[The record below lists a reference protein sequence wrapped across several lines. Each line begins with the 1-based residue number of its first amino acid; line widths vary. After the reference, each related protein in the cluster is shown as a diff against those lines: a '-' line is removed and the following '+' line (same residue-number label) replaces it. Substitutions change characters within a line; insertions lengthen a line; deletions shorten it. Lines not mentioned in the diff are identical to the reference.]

1 VTRFLAT
8 IERENNGIMTNFWN
22 WGRAA
27 IGAVL
32 ATGLLANGASAQGPQ
47 VNIQA
52 VTQPTPS
59 IPQYT
64 RVDIP
69 LLREGLAA
77 RSNGRIRVTLS
88 SWPERNLNG
97 PEIIR
102 LVRSGQVEIGAV
114 PLNTVAGDV
123 PLLDMVDLAG
133 LNPTIGQARR
143 VADALMPEVN
153 RGLERF
159 GVRIVAMAP
168 YPAQVLFCR
177 ERANSLAD
185 LRGRRIRTGGG
196 SINDFVAAV
205 GGQAVGIGFP
215 EVYAALERGVADCA
229 ITGTGS
235 GNGARWYE
243 VTTHMYALPVAWST
257 YGYFVNLAWWNR
269 LDAPAREMLTATFA
283 ELVEQQWKLGEDA
296 SEDGIACNIGDRANC
311 SIGRL
316 VENRPMTVSRPTPQ
330 DLETL
335 RGILTNNVLPA
346 FVRRCG
352 AACGE
357 TYNRVVAPI
366 SGVRFEAR

>member
-1 VTRFLAT
+1 MTTIAT
-8 IERENNGIMTNFWN
+8 L
-22 WGRAA
+22 GRALL
-27 IGAVL
+27 GA
-32 ATGLLANGASAQGPQ
+32 AFGAALLAGPASAQGPQ

-69 LLREGLAA
+69 LLRDGLAA
-77 RSNGRIRVTLS
+77 RSNGRIRMTLS

-97 PEIIR
+97 PEIVR
-102 LVRSGQVEIGAV
+102 LVRSGQVDIGAV

-123 PLLDMVDLAG
+123 PLLDMADLAG

-143 VADALMPEVN
+143 VADALLPELN
-153 RGLERF
+153 NQLQRF
-159 GVRIVAMAP
+159 GVRLIAHAP

-177 ERANSLAD
+177 ERVNSLAD
-185 LRGRRIRTGGG
+185 LRGKRIRTGGG
-196 SINDFVAAV
+196 SINDFVTAV

-215 EVYAALERGVADCA
+215 EVYGALERGVVDCA

-257 YGYFVNLAWWNR
+257 FGYFANLNWWNR
-269 LDAPAREMLTATFA
+269 LDAPARELLTQTFA
-283 ELVEQQWKLGEDA
+283 ELMDQQWKLGEEA
-296 SEDGIACNIGDRANC
+296 SEDGIACNAGERPGC

-316 VENRPMTVSRPTPQ
+316 VETRPMTYTRATPA

-335 RGILTNNVLPA
+335 RGILRDNVLPS

-357 TYNRVVAPI
+357 TYNRLVAPI

>member
-1 VTRFLAT
+1 MMHHLR
-8 IERENNGIMTNFWN
+8 
-22 WGRAA
+22 RALLCA
-27 IGAVL
+27 AAAL
-32 ATGLLANGASAQGPQ
+32 PLLAAPAGAQGPQ

-52 VTQPTPS
+52 VTQPSPA

-69 LLREGLAA
+69 MLRDGLAQK
-77 RSNGRIRVTLS
+77 SNGRIRMTLS

-102 LVRSGQVEIGAV
+102 LIRSGQVEIGGV

-123 PLLDMVDLAG
+123 PMLDMVDLAG
-133 LNPTIGQARR
+133 LNPTIEQARR
-143 VADALMPEVN
+143 VADALAPDLN
-153 RGLERF
+153 RQLERF
-159 GVRIVAMAP
+159 GVRLVAMAP

-196 SINDFVAAV
+196 SINDFVAAI

-215 EVYAALERGVADCA
+215 EVYAALERGVVDCA

-243 VTTHMYALPVAWST
+243 VTTHMYALPVAWSV

-269 LDAPAREMLTATFA
+269 LDAPARELLTTTFR
-283 ELVEQQWKLGEDA
+283 EVEDAQWKLGDEA
-296 SEDGIACNIGDRANC
+296 SEDGIACNTGQRQGC
-311 SIGRL
+311 SIGRV
-316 VENRPMTVSRPTPQ
+316 VENRPMTVTRPTPA
-330 DLETL
+330 DLQAL
-335 RGILTNNVLPA
+335 RAALTDNVLPA

>member
-1 VTRFLAT
+1 MSTTTFR
-8 IERENNGIMTNFWN
+8 
-22 WGRAA
+22 RA
-27 IGAVL
+27 
-32 ATGLLANGASAQGPQ
+32 LLAAACAFGLAAPASAQGPQ
-47 VNIQA
+47 INIQA
-52 VTQPTPS
+52 VTQPNPG
-59 IPQYT
+59 IPQWT

-69 LLREGLAA
+69 LLREALPQ
-77 RSNGRIRVTLS
+77 RSNGRIRVTLA

-97 PEIIR
+97 PEIVR

-123 PLLDMVDLAG
+123 RVLDMPDLAG
-133 LNPTIGQARR
+133 LNPTIQQARR
-143 VADALMPEVN
+143 VADALAPELN
-153 RGLERF
+153 QQLERI
-159 GVRIVAMAP
+159 GVRIIAMAP

-177 ERANSLAD
+177 ERVNTLAD

-196 SINDFVAAV
+196 SINDFVAAI

-215 EVYAALERGVADCA
+215 EVYGALERGVVDCA

-257 YGYFVNLAWWNR
+257 FGYFVNLAWWNR
-269 LDAPAREMLTATFA
+269 LDAPARELITATFRDL
-283 ELVEQQWKLGEDA
+283 ENQQWQLGDEA
-296 SEDGIACNIGDRANC
+296 TEDGIACNIGQRQGC

-316 VENRPMTVSRPTPQ
+316 VENRPMTVTRATPQ

-335 RGILTNNVLPA
+335 RGILRDNVLPA
-346 FVRRCG
+346 FVQRCG
-352 AACGE
+352 AACAE

>member
-1 VTRFLAT
+1 
-8 IERENNGIMTNFWN
+8 MTMI
-22 WGRAA
+22 GTLRRALL
-27 IGAVL
+27 GAGL
-32 ATGLLANGASAQGPQ
+32 GAALLAGGAQAQTS
-47 VNIQA
+47 ITM
-52 VTQPTPS
+52 VTQPSPQ
-59 IPQYT
+59 IPQWA
-64 RVDIP
+64 RVDVP
-69 LLREGLAA
+69 LLREGLPQ
-77 RSNGRIRVTLS
+77 RSQGRLRVTLA

-97 PEIIR
+97 PEIVR

-123 PLLDMVDLAG
+123 PLLDMADLAG
-133 LNPTIGQARR
+133 LNPTIAQARR
-143 VADALMPEVN
+143 IAEALEPELN
-153 RGLERF
+153 RQLERF
-159 GVRIVAMAP
+159 GVRLIAMAP

-177 ERANSLAD
+177 ERVNSLAE
-185 LRGRRIRTGGG
+185 LRGKRIRTGGG
-196 SINDFVAAV
+196 SINDFVTAV

-215 EVYAALERGVADCA
+215 EVYGALERGVVDCA

-257 YGYFVNLAWWNR
+257 YGYFANLAWWNR
-269 LDAPAREMLTATFA
+269 LDAPTRDLLVQTFREVQDA
-283 ELVEQQWKLGEDA
+283 QWKLGEEA
-296 SEDGIACNIGDRANC
+296 SEDGIACNTGQRQGC

-316 VENRPMTVSRPTPQ
+316 VENRPMTVTRATPQ

-335 RGILTNNVLPA
+335 RGILSNTVLPA

-357 TYNRVVAPI
+357 TYNRIVAPI

>member
-1 VTRFLAT
+1 MKAL
-8 IERENNGIMTNFWN
+8 
-22 WGRAA
+22 GRAVL
-27 IGAVL
+27 GAMMGAAML
-32 ATGLLANGASAQGPQ
+32 AGGAQAQGPQ

-52 VTQPTPS
+52 VTQPSPA

-69 LLREGLAA
+69 LLRDGLAA

-97 PEIIR
+97 PEIVR
-102 LVRSGQVEIGAV
+102 LVRSGQVEIGGV

-123 PLLDMVDLAG
+123 PMLDMVDLAG
-133 LNPTIGQARR
+133 LNPTIGQARQ
-143 VADALMPEVN
+143 VADALAGDLN
-153 RGLERF
+153 RQLERF
-159 GVRIVAMAP
+159 GVRIIGMAP

-177 ERANSLAD
+177 ERINTLAD
-185 LRGRRIRTGGG
+185 LRGKRIRTGGG
-196 SINDFVAAV
+196 SINDFVTAV

-215 EVYAALERGVADCA
+215 EVYGALERGVVDCA

-243 VTTHMYALPVAWST
+243 VTTHMYALPVAWSV
-257 YGYFVNLAWWNR
+257 YGYFANLNWWNR
-269 LDAPAREMLTATFA
+269 LDAPAREMITQTFA
-283 ELVEQQWKLGEDA
+283 ELQDQQWKLGEEA
-296 SEDGIACNIGDRANC
+296 TEDGIACNAGERQGC

-316 VENRPMTVSRPTPQ
+316 VENRPMTYTRATPA
-330 DLETL
+330 DLQAL
-335 RGILTNNVLPA
+335 RGFLTDNILPA

-357 TYNRVVAPI
+357 TYNRIVAPI

>member
-1 VTRFLAT
+1 MKRMLT
-8 IERENNGIMTNFWN
+8 I
-22 WGRAA
+22 GRALC
-27 IGAVL
+27 GAVL
-32 ATGLLANGASAQGPQ
+32 GTAMLTSAAHAQGPQ

-52 VTQPTPS
+52 VTQPSPA

-69 LLREGLAA
+69 LLRDGLAQQ
-77 RSNGRIRVTLS
+77 SNGRIRVTLS

-97 PEIIR
+97 PEIVR
-102 LVRSGQVEIGAV
+102 LVRSGQVEIGGV

-123 PLLDMVDLAG
+123 PMLDMADLAG
-133 LNPTIGQARR
+133 LNPTIGQARQ
-143 VADALMPEVN
+143 VAEALMPELN
-153 RGLERF
+153 RQLERF
-159 GVRIVAMAP
+159 GVRLVAMAP

-177 ERANSLAD
+177 ERVNSLAD
-185 LRGRRIRTGGG
+185 LRGKRIRTGGG

-215 EVYAALERGVADCA
+215 EVYGALERGVVDCA

-243 VTTHMYALPVAWST
+243 VTTHMYTLPIAWST
-257 YGYFVNLAWWNR
+257 YGYFANLAWWNR
-269 LDAPAREMLTATFA
+269 LDAPARDLLTRTFA
-283 ELVEQQWKLGEDA
+283 QLQDQQWKLGDEA
-296 SEDGIACNIGDRANC
+296 TEDGVACNSGNRAGC
-311 SIGRL
+311 SIGRV
-316 VENRPMTVSRPTPQ
+316 VENRPMTFTRATPQ

-335 RGILTNNVLPA
+335 RGILSNNVLPA
-346 FVRRCG
+346 FIRRCG

-357 TYNRVVAPI
+357 TYNRIVAPI

>member
-1 VTRFLAT
+1 MQHLRRALLCAAAALPMLA
-8 IERENNGIMTNFWN
+8 GP
-22 WGRAA
+22 
-27 IGAVL
+27 
-32 ATGLLANGASAQGPQ
+32 ASAQGPQ

-52 VTQPTPS
+52 VTQPSPA

-69 LLREGLAA
+69 MLRDGLAQK
-77 RSNGRIRVTLS
+77 SNNRIRMTLS

-102 LVRSGQVEIGAV
+102 LVRSGQVEIGGV

-123 PLLDMVDLAG
+123 PMLDMVDLAG
-133 LNPTIGQARR
+133 LNPTIGQARQ
-143 VADALMPEVN
+143 VADALAPDLN
-153 RGLERF
+153 RQLERF
-159 GVRIVAMAP
+159 GVRILAMAP

-177 ERANSLAD
+177 ERANSLAE

-196 SINDFVAAV
+196 SINDFVAAI

-215 EVYAALERGVADCA
+215 EVYAALERGVVDCA

-243 VTTHMYALPVAWST
+243 VTTHMYALPVAWSV

-269 LDAPAREMLTATFA
+269 LDAPARELLTQTFR
-283 ELVEQQWKLGEDA
+283 EVEDAQWKLGDEA
-296 SEDGIACNIGDRANC
+296 SEDGIACNTGQRQGC
-311 SIGRL
+311 SIGRV
-316 VENRPMTVSRPTPQ
+316 VENRPMTVTRPTPA
-330 DLETL
+330 DLQTL
-335 RGILTNNVLPA
+335 RAALTDNVLPA

>member
-1 VTRFLAT
+1 MGTFT
-8 IERENNGIMTNFWN
+8 GIR
-22 WGRAA
+22 RALL
-27 IGAVL
+27 GA
-32 ATGLLANGASAQGPQ
+32 AFGAGLLAGGDAGAQQ

-52 VTQPTPS
+52 VTQPTPT

-69 LLREGLAA
+69 MLRDGLPA
-77 RSNGRIRVTLS
+77 RSNGRVRVNLAA
-88 SWPERNLNG
+88 WPERNLNG
-97 PEIIR
+97 PEIVR

-123 PLLDMVDLAG
+123 PMLDMADLAG

-143 VADALMPEVN
+143 IAEALMPDLN
-153 RGLERF
+153 RQLERF
-159 GVRIVAMAP
+159 GVRLIAMAP

-177 ERANSLAD
+177 ERVNSLAD
-185 LRGRRIRTGGG
+185 LRGKRIRTGGG
-196 SINDFVAAV
+196 SINDFVTAV

-215 EVYAALERGVADCA
+215 EVYGALERGVVDCA

-243 VTTHMYALPVAWST
+243 VTTHMYTLPVAWST

-269 LDAPAREMLTATFA
+269 LDAPTRDLLTTVFA
-283 ELVEQQWKLGEDA
+283 ELQDAQWKLGEEA
-296 SEDGIACNIGDRANC
+296 SEDGIACNAGERAGC

-316 VENRPMTVSRPTPQ
+316 VENRPMTYTRATQQ

-335 RGILTNNVLPA
+335 RGILRNNVLPA
-346 FVRRCG
+346 FVQRCG

-357 TYNRVVAPI
+357 TYNRLVAPI
-366 SGVRFEAR
+366 SGVPFQAR